1 MTRLPITNMAESLT
15 IPISDDT
22 IRGLHTGNDVL
33 LNGVIITG
41 RDAAHKWLHDRF
53 ITGKIQPNHE
63 DVVIYQKLL
72 PLLNCSLIYHCGP
85 VVSGLE
91 TGDYQFAAAG
101 PTTSSRE
108 EPCQG
113 DIIRHFNLKGVLGK
127 GGMGEMT
134 LKACQETP
142 AVYFHAVGG
151 AAALIA
157 RSVVKVRDVF
167 KLEFGVPEAMWV
179 IEVVD
184 LPAVVTMDAHGK
196 SLHQEIEERSQKELT
211 RLIGQF

>member
-1 MTRLPITNMAESLT
+1 MAKSLT
-15 IPISDDT
+15 IPISDET
-22 IRGLHTGNDVL
+22 IRSLHTGDDVL
-33 LNGVIITG
+33 LNGVIVTG

-53 ITGKIQPNHE
+53 ITKKIQPNHE
-63 DVVIYQKLL
+63 DVDIYHKLQS
-72 PLLNCSLIYHCGP
+72 LLNGSLIYHCGP

-91 TGDYQFAAAG
+91 TGEYRFAAAG

-108 EPCQG
+108 EPYQG

-127 GGMGEMT
+127 GGMGEKT
-134 LKACQETP
+134 LQACQDTP

-157 RSVVKVRDVF
+157 RSVIRVLDVF

-179 IEVVD
+179 IEVTD
-184 LPAVVTMDAHGK
+184 LPAVVTMDAHGQ
-196 SLHQEIEERSQKELT
+196 SLHSEIEERSRKELE
-211 RLIGQF
+211 RLIGSK

>member
-1 MTRLPITNMAESLT
+1 MAKSLT
-15 IPISDDT
+15 IPISDET
-22 IRGLHTGNDVL
+22 IRNLHTGDDVL
-33 LNGVIITG
+33 LNGVIVTG

-63 DVVIYQKLL
+63 DVEIYEKLL
-72 PLLNCSLIYHCGP
+72 PLLNGSLIYHCGP

-91 TGDYQFAAAG
+91 TGEYRFAAAG

-108 EPCQG
+108 EPYQG
-113 DIIRHFNLKGVLGK
+113 DIMRHFNLKGVLGK
-127 GGMGEMT
+127 GGMGEKT
-134 LKACQETP
+134 LQACQETP

-157 RSVVKVRDVF
+157 RSVIQVLDAF

-179 IEVVD
+179 IEVAD

-196 SLHQEIEERSQKELT
+196 SLHREIEERSRKELA
-211 RLIGQF
+211 RLLGSM